1 MSTEYILLDKG
12 DDTSVS
18 ILEHS
23 GKFDLGI
30 YIEDFSVDLCDL
42 TLEDLKQMNQKLV
55 DVISY
60 FDTEYD
66 GCKTSY

>member
-1 MSTEYILLDKG
+1 MSTEYTLLQNG
-12 DDTSVS
+12 EGNSLS
-18 ILEHS
+18 IIEHS
-23 GKFDLGI
+23 NKFNLWVDTDHFSTGI
-30 YIEDFSVDLCDL
+30 CDL

-60 FDTEYD
+60 FDMEYD